1 MPMPKRYLPQH
12 LVWLFEAIPL
22 PTLHSAVLHGFLAIT
37 LAAKCALINAKV
49 LNNSQDLHRFSVR
62 DSHIIH
68 VHCSPHRENKQNLD
82 ARICNHSLPAPATN
96 LLCSHPPPLLHL
108 TPSDH
113 SLLPLSGCVQIQWLF
128 AYICVQPAM
137 RSLKGRSTTKSTFK
151 RNKIGFYRRID
162 RPVNALTQ

>member
-1 MPMPKRYLPQH
+1 M
-12 LVWLFEAIPL
+12 WLFEAIPL

-96 LLCSHPPPLLHL
+96 LLCSL
-108 TPSDH
+108 PSFCT
-113 SLLPLSGCVQIQWLF
+113 LLPPITSSCQFLAVCKFNGSLHTFAFSQPCVARKAAVQLRVHLSET
-128 AYICVQPAM
+128 
-137 RSLKGRSTTKSTFK
+137 RSDSTD
-151 RNKIGFYRRID
+151 G
-162 RPVNALTQ
+162 